1 MLESVDMA
9 IDMLNESDIREGY
22 KITVQL
28 AEFQQKGED
37 YVPKKKQKVDKV
49 DALRIK
55 AEQERQLAWEDDLV
69 TLHE

>member
-28 AEFQQKGED
+28 AEFQQKGQD

>member
-9 IDMLNESDIREGY
+9 IEMLNESDIRPGEGY
-22 KITVQL
+22 KIAVQL

-49 DALRIK
+49 D
-55 AEQERQLAWEDDLV
+55 
-69 TLHE
+69 